1 MVETVFKLKQS
12 GVPYESGKELVT
24 KSKTRTQTSNS
35 QQSIWR
41 RLWRQNAE
49 VIKISYFPIKTV
61 MKKTHGYAAYD
72 MNGG

>member
-12 GVPYESGKELVT
+12 GVPHESGKELVT

-61 MKKTHGYAAYD
+61 MEKTHGYAAYD